1 MKAYVRKEEE
11 EGVSPVIATI
21 LMVAITVV
29 LAATLYL
36 MVGNMGGQQ
45 NVTPPIQFNPKKTGT
60 TNWSL
65 DVSANSLRPIDL
77 KYAIQKAD
85 GSYIVTGAQFPTTS
99 GSQDAN
105 GVTWY
110 DGNQD
115 GKVDTGDTIS
125 INNSGV
131 SSGDTFK
138 ITAGATGS
146 VTLP

>member
-1 MKAYVRKEEE
+1 MKKYVRKKE

-36 MVGNMGGQQ
+36 MLPKSGTGGT
-45 NVTPPIQFNPKKTGT
+45 TPPIKFVATKTGT
-60 TNWSL
+60 TNWTL
-65 DVSANSLRPIDL
+65 EVSANDLRPIDL
-77 KYAIQKAD
+77 KYAIQKSD
-85 GSYIVTGAQFPTTS
+85 GSYIVSGVQFPATS
-99 GSQDAN
+99 GTADTN

-110 DGNQD
+110 DANGD
-115 GKVDTGDTIS
+115 SKVNTGDTIA

-131 SSGDTFK
+131 ASGDTFK

-146 VTLP
+146 IDLP